1 MRHLLAECRSARP
14 EIDRAGRCATLPAV
28 SIPKPAAARVEELVG
43 GRVVG
48 VEKQERWRPAWFLE
62 VEKPGG
68 ERAGVYFRGDRG
80 VEQHG
85 VYPLEHEYEVLRV
98 LEAHGIPV
106 PHVYGF
112 CGEPRGI
119 VMERAAG
126 RANLAT
132 AVDEAERRAVLD
144 HYVEILAAM
153 HRIPLSAF
161 AHLELPLPATPEAL
175 GLGDLPRWEKS
186 FRARKQAP
194 EPLIEF
200 VLRWLHE
207 NAPRHRTRAAFVAGD
222 SGQFLFDAGRVTR
235 VIDLELAYLGDPLAD
250 LAGMMSRDLSEP
262 LGDLSRAFRR
272 YGERMGE
279 PVDLPT
285 LLYHAVRFAMVTPLA
300 TAPLTQAPPP
310 GLNYVQYLGWGLVY
324 GRGALDAI
332 AQREGIA
339 LEAPVLPE
347 PEATRFTAAFAH
359 AVALL
364 RGPAAKSYEADV
376 SLRVAQHLAEVD
388 RLGAQVEAQDL
399 DEVSALLGRRV
410 RSWSEADA
418 ALEAFVLA
426 APAARAPEILGLLY
440 RRTLRQEALLRPALR
455 ELDGVSIQRIRI

>member
-1 MRHLLAECRSARP
+1 V
-14 EIDRAGRCATLPAV
+14 T
-28 SIPKPAAARVEELVG
+28 IPKPAAARVEALVG
-43 GRVVG
+43 GRIVA

-62 VEKPGG
+62 VERPGG

-85 VYPLEHEYEVLRV
+85 VYPLEHECEVLRV

-112 CGEPRGI
+112 CDEPRGI
-119 VMERAAG
+119 VMERG
-126 RANLAT
+126 PGQANLAT
-132 AVDEAERRAVLD
+132 AADETERRAVLD
-144 HYVEILAAM
+144 HYIEILAAM
-153 HRIPLSAF
+153 HRIPLAAF
-161 AHLELPLPATPEAL
+161 AHLDLPVPATPEAL
-175 GLGDLPRWEKS
+175 ALGDLPRWEKS
-186 FRARKQAP
+186 FRARKKAP

-207 NAPRHRTRAAFVAGD
+207 NAPRHRAQATFLAGD

-272 YGERMGE
+272 YGEAMGE
-279 PVDLPT
+279 AVDVPT
-285 LLYHAVRFAMVTPLA
+285 VLYHAARFAIVTPLA

-310 GLNYVQYLGWGLVY
+310 GLNFVQYAGWGLVY
-324 GRGALDAI
+324 GRAALAAI
-332 AQREGIA
+332 AQREGIP
-339 LEAPVLPE
+339 LDPPELPE
-347 PEATRFTAAFAH
+347 PEETRASAAFAH

-364 RGPAAKSYEADV
+364 AGPAAKSYDGDV
-376 SLRVAQHLAEVD
+376 SLRLAQHLAEVD
-388 RLGAQVEAQDL
+388 RLGARVEAQDR

-410 RSWSEADA
+410 TGWRETDA
-418 ALEAFVLA
+418 ALEAFVSA
-426 APAARAPEILGLLY
+426 APAARTAEILTLLH

-455 ELDGVSIQRIRI
+455 ELDGVSIQKL